1 MPERPQNFDEVGDES
16 EVTLATPRF
25 DADEARHANPVVP
38 LEEIPSGGYA
48 AVGRARF
55 RAARRRRA
63 RRRRRVSPPTRAHD
77 AARARLRRRRARPTD
92 ADRHDSRAER
102 HGPDTDRRNADAIGR
117 VRAAAG
123 RIGTD
128 GRGRREDRRREGR

>member
-55 RAARRRRA
+55 RAGARRWPLSLIVAALLAVAALGAVAASVLRRA
-63 RRRRRVSPPTRAHD
+63 HTSPPAPVFAD
-77 AARARLRRRRARPTD
+77 AAQDRQTQTDTTPAPAVTAPTQSD
-92 ADRHDSRAER
+92 ASAQPQ
-102 HGPDTDRRNADAIGR
+102 GASAPT
-117 VRAAAG
+117 AAA
-123 RIGTD
+123 
-128 GRGRREDRRREGR
+128 